1 MNAPMRAI
9 NRTLLACRTPYTTP
23 NVFVF
28 VPTLCY
34 IVQES
39 HHKMSYA
46 VHSQIKNSAAAN
58 TKRHAM
64 TFFMCRIHQL
74 RSISPFPNQ
83 LQKNTHVLKVHLDT
97 PFNPF
102 MAIHTVVVIV
112 VLVGR
117 RISLKDCFT
126 VGWSLAWGAVNPSF
140 FSILSCYNIHINRLA
155 PA

>member
-1 MNAPMRAI
+1 MNAPMRAR

-34 IVQES
+34 VVQES

-83 LQKNTHVLKVHLDT
+83 LQKNTHVPKVHLDT

-126 VGWSLAWGAVNPSF
+126 VKWVTFIHLPTHPKQR
-140 FSILSCYNIHINRLA
+140 LSRS
-155 PA
+155 

>member
-1 MNAPMRAI
+1 MNGPMRAI

-34 IVQES
+34 VVQES

-83 LQKNTHVLKVHLDT
+83 LQKNTHVPKVHLDT

-112 VLVGR
+112 VLVER
-117 RISLKDCFT
+117 RISLKDCNT
-126 VGWSLAWGAVNPSF
+126 VEQLEF
-140 FSILSCYNIHINRLA
+140 LF
-155 PA
+155 

>member
-1 MNAPMRAI
+1 MNGPMRAI

-34 IVQES
+34 VVQES

-83 LQKNTHVLKVHLDT
+83 LQKNTHVPKVQLDT

-102 MAIHTVVVIV
+102 MAIHTVVVTV

-117 RISLKDCFT
+117 RISLKDCFIVAHCDKVLT
-126 VGWSLAWGAVNPSF
+126 WASSCHCQIKVGNF
-140 FSILSCYNIHINRLA
+140 FVT
-155 PA
+155 